1 MALIDR
7 RPAACASDCPSATPT
22 CFSPPDQAHTLE
34 GLSCAPP
41 QDCPVMGKCRLQRGS
56 AAPRRMEQHKLL
68 TEDLLR
74 LLDPSVPAPPL
85 LPVGLLPRFKP
96 ARHLS
101 CGHQQGFLL
110 AVLAPKAALPP
121 GHQEQRDVGASS
133 VQHRSMNL

>member
-22 CFSPPDQAHTLE
+22 CFSPPGWGSHPG
-34 GLSCAPP
+34 GLKLCSPP
-41 QDCPVMGKCRLQRGS
+41 QDCPVMGKRRLQRGS
-56 AAPRRMEQHKLL
+56 AARRRTEQHKLL

-85 LPVGLLPRFKP
+85 LPVGLLPRLKP

-101 CGHQQGFLL
+101 CGHQQRFLP

-121 GHQEQRDVGASS
+121 GHQERRDVGASS
-133 VQHRSMNL
+133 VQHRSMN